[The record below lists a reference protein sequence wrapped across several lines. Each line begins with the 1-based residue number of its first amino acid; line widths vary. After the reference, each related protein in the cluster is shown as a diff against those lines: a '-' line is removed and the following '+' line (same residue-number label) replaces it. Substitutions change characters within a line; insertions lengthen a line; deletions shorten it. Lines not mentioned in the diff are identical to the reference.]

1 MINELFRRLG
11 LVFLSRVS
19 ENGRQPVIDFRDD
32 AGSDIFS
39 SLLPSGRQLCMG
51 DVFILSLSTGRFL
64 LTAAQL
70 CSGSAGFRVG
80 VTRLGY
86 QAMLT
91 WSVGR
96 NV

>member
-1 MINELFRRLG
+1 
-11 LVFLSRVS
+11 
-19 ENGRQPVIDFRDD
+19 
-32 AGSDIFS
+32 
-39 SLLPSGRQLCMG
+39 MG